1 MPSWRWRG
9 AKRSRSWNQAC
20 ARQIDPAATTMTLEL
35 WLAYV
40 VTVLVL
46 MSTPGPSYLLILST
60 SLSNG
65 FVRSTATAAG
75 DLSAN
80 VLQILAA
87 GLGLA
92 ALLAA
97 SPNAFAAIKWAGVGY
112 LMWLGGKKIARSFR
126 TSDEVVPTRP
136 SSPRRLWLRGF
147 VTSAT
152 NPKPIIFFAA
162 LFPQFLREPSNFWFE
177 MFVLGGTYLAID
189 GVFLCAFGAGAG
201 WLGGRLR
208 GPARTW
214 VDRAAGGGLIAA
226 AVLLGLKTVEGL

>member
-1 MPSWRWRG
+1 
-9 AKRSRSWNQAC
+9 
-20 ARQIDPAATTMTLEL
+20 MTFEL

-40 VTVLVL
+40 ATVLVL
-46 MSTPGPSYLLILST
+46 MSTPGPSYLLMLST

-65 FVRSTATAAG
+65 FLRSTATAAG

-80 VLQILAA
+80 VLQMLAA

-92 ALLAA
+92 ALLAT
-97 SPNAFAAIKWAGVGY
+97 SENAFAFIKWAGVAY
-112 LMWLGGKKIARSFR
+112 LVWLGARKIVRSFQA
-126 TSDEVVPTRP
+126 SDGLVEIRP
-136 SSPRRLWLRGF
+136 RSPRRLWLRGF

-152 NPKPIIFFAA
+152 NPKPIVFFAA

-177 MFVLGGTYLAID
+177 MLVLGVTYLTID
-189 GVFLCAFGAGAG
+189 GVFLCVYGAGAG
-201 WLGGRLR
+201 WLGARLR

-226 AVLLGLKTVEGL
+226 AVLLGLKTVEHL